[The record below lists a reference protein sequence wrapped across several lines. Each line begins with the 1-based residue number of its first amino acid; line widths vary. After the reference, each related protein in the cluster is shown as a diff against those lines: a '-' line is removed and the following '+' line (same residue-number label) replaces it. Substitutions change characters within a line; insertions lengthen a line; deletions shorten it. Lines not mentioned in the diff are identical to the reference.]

1 MGGEPIKPTA
11 GIFIIQPGCV
21 LLKTRLGRVVLAQ
34 RSNTSCCWGVLF
46 PSRMLLIYV
55 VNVVVN
61 INPWIVNI
69 VYKVVDIVL
78 INDLLFL
85 IIFVAITDGVFLYK
99 TYLCE

>member
-1 MGGEPIKPTA
+1 
-11 GIFIIQPGCV
+11 
-21 LLKTRLGRVVLAQ
+21 
-34 RSNTSCCWGVLF
+34 
-46 PSRMLLIYV
+46 MLLIYV

-85 IIFVAITDGVFLYK
+85 IIFVAIIDGVFLYK
-99 TYLCE
+99 TYLCEQLILLSRSFLRFYLRVWEKSTTFAGVFWCKV

>member
-1 MGGEPIKPTA
+1 
-11 GIFIIQPGCV
+11 
-21 LLKTRLGRVVLAQ
+21 
-34 RSNTSCCWGVLF
+34 
-46 PSRMLLIYV
+46 MLLIYV

-85 IIFVAITDGVFLYK
+85 IIFVAIIDGVFLYK